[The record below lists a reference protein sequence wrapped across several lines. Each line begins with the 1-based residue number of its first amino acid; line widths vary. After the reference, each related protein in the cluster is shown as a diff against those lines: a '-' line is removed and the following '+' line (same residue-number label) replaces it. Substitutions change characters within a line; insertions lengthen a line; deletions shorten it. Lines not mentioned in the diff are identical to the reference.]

1 MKNICMV
8 GTGYVGLVTGAG
20 LAELGNRVVCVDVDE
35 GKIEKLKRGKAPFF
49 EEGLEELI
57 KRNVEK
63 ERLFFTTS
71 LGEGIVDSEII
82 FIAVGTPSKETG
94 EADLSYVI
102 KVAEDLSSLISGYK
116 IIAIKSTVPV
126 GTLELVTEILEKRGK
141 IKGKD
146 FDIAS
151 TPEFLREG
159 NAVYD
164 FFHPSRVVIG
174 CDSLKVGKVLEG
186 IFAPLGAPV
195 LHTSPAAAQMIKYAS
210 NTFLA
215 CRISFINEIANICER
230 VGADV
235 VEVARGMG
243 YDRRIGEGYLN
254 AGIGFGGPCLIKDL
268 KALIKIAEDKGYEAG
283 FLKAIL
289 EKNEH
294 QTRTIVYKIKEFL
307 GEPLYERKI
316 GVLGLTFKPGT
327 SDVRNSLSLKIIEL
341 MQKEGARIKAYDPQG
356 MEEAKKSLEEV
367 ELKEDPYAVAQGSD
381 LLLILTGWEEF
392 KKLNFDRVK
401 KNLKNP
407 FIVDGVNLLD
417 PEKMRKM
424 GFNYKGVGRS

>member
-20 LAELGNRVVCVDVDE
+20 FAELGNRVVCVDVDE
-35 GKIEKLKRGKAPFF
+35 GKIEKLKKGKIPFF
-49 EEGLEELI
+49 EEGLEKLI
-57 KRNVEK
+57 RKNIEK
-63 ERLFFTTS
+63 EKLSFTTS
-71 LGEGIVDSEII
+71 LKEGVANSEVI

-102 KVAEDLSSLISGYK
+102 RVAEDLSFLISDYK
-116 IIAIKSTVPV
+116 IIAVKSTVPV
-126 GTLELVTEILEKRGK
+126 GTLELVTEILGKRGK
-141 IKGKD
+141 VKGKD

-164 FFHPSRVVIG
+164 FFHPSRVIIG
-174 CDSLKVGKVLEG
+174 CDNSRVGKTLEE
-186 IFAPLGAPV
+186 IFTPLKAPIV
-195 LHTSPAAAQMIKYAS
+195 HTSPAAAQMIKYAS

-215 CRISFINEIANICER
+215 CRISFINEIANICEK

-235 VEVARGMG
+235 VEVAKGMG
-243 YDRRIGEGYLN
+243 YDKRIGEGYLN

-294 QTRTIVYKIKEFL
+294 QIRTIVYKVKNFL
-307 GEPLYERKI
+307 GEPLYEKKI
-316 GVLGLTFKPGT
+316 GVLGLTFKQGT
-327 SDVRNSLSLKIIEL
+327 SDVRNSLSLKVLEL
-341 MQKEGARIKAYDPQG
+341 LQKEGARIKAYDPQG
-356 MEEAKKSLEEV
+356 MEEARNALNEV
-367 ELKEDPYAVAQGSD
+367 EFAKDPYEVADGSD
-381 LLLILTGWEEF
+381 ILLILTGWEEF
-392 KKLNFDRVK
+392 KKLDFKRIK
-401 KNLKNP
+401 RNLKNP
-407 FIVDGVNLLD
+407 FIVDGVNLLS
-417 PEKMRKM
+417 PERMRKA